1 MLQSVGYER
10 GVHLRG
16 SPLWFDAERRRELCV
31 LTGIDR
37 RLPPLHKRIVASAPL
52 ATALQGAGY
61 GSNIL
66 PTPWGR
72 WMGLAGYKVQLV
84 DGGGPPGAALALV
97 ERETDRV
104 LVAGMLRA
112 RPVELPAADHL
123 VVRLPALLHHGMSL
137 RDSAI
142 QVATAVEHSLQRGVR
157 ASVWVDSLE
166 VGMALHE
173 EMALL
178 GQPLQ
183 PRALLAKLLAAPSAA
198 ACGPVASRPAPLSMG
213 LGREGLDPGAI
224 RVDSGLGLWPAL
236 PAAGLAVKVRWFAD
250 ASALLAA
257 VAASKVKKISVVGV
271 PPSAA
276 SVLPVSKGVQLRF
289 LSEQR
294 QLALTE
300 PPLL

>member
-1 MLQSVGYER
+1 MLQTVGYER

-52 ATALQGAGY
+52 ALALQQAGY
-61 GSNIL
+61 GSSVL

-72 WMGLAGYKVQLV
+72 WMGLAGYKVQLI

-104 LVAGMLRA
+104 LVAGMMRA
-112 RPVELPAADHL
+112 RPADWPAADHL
-123 VVRLPALLHHGMSL
+123 VVRLPALLHQGVNL
-137 RDSAI
+137 RDGAL
-142 QVATAVEHSLQRGVR
+142 QVITAVEESLLRGVR
-157 ASVWVDSLE
+157 PSIWVDSLE

-173 EMALL
+173 ELVLL

-183 PRALLAKLLAAPSAA
+183 PRALLGKLLGAPAVPA
-198 ACGPVASRPAPLSMG
+198 KRPPLAMG
-213 LGREGLDPGAI
+213 VGREGLDPTAI
-224 RVDSGLGLWPAL
+224 CVDSGLGLWAE
-236 PAAGLAVKVRWFAD
+236 PAAAPAIKVRWFAD
-250 ASALLAA
+250 APALLAA
-257 VAASKVKKISVVGV
+257 MTACKAKKISVVGV

-276 SVLPVSKGVQLRF
+276 SVLPVPRGVQLRF

-300 PPLL
+300 QPLL